1 MKKLSIIIPVINLWE
16 QYTRH
21 CLDSISKAFAE
32 TDWQQEDVLVMVID
46 NGSTDGTKNACEK
59 MAAENQY
66 FQYVRNEENKGV
78 AGSWN
83 QGVALSQEKGF
94 ERFLILNSDV
104 LLHQKSIK
112 NLVEVFDRPDVYLA
126 SMLDISGEVIVP
138 EDIFALNDKEPSV
151 SPGPNFSAFMIG
163 KKTIEKIGW
172 FDEGFYPAYH
182 EDNEYHY
189 RSKLIAG
196 PMSCIATTEA
206 MFYHFGSR
214 TQNQTPGKPVVP
226 GPLFEKNRAYL
237 VKKWGGAPGFEHF
250 QHPFNDPNKDLK
262 WVKQDHPEF
271 AI

>member
-21 CLDSISKAFAE
+21 CLDSISKALAE

-46 NGSTDGTKNACEK
+46 NGSTDATKSACEK
-59 MAAENQY
+59 MAVENPY

-83 QGVALSQEKGF
+83 QGVYLSAEKGF

-163 KKTIEKIGW
+163 KKTLDKMAEAGDQLKGA
-172 FDEGFYPAYH
+172 FDEGFKPGYF
-182 EDNEYHY
+182 EDNDYHY
-189 RSKLIAG
+189 RLKLYIS
-196 PMSCIATTEA
+196 PMAAIATTEA
-206 MFYHFGSR
+206 MFYHYGSR
-214 TQNQTPGKPVVP
+214 TQNQQPGQPIVP
-226 GPLFEKNRAYL
+226 GPAFEKNRAYFQQ
-237 VKKWGGAPGFEHF
+237 KWGGWPGAETFKT
-250 QHPFNDPNKDLK
+250 PFNK
-262 WVKQDHPEF
+262 
-271 AI
+271 